1 MLQHNIKSLRQQ
13 KGMTQKQLA
22 DELHVTPQAVS
33 RWENGEVEP
42 SVSAIGEMAKIFDVT
57 YDELMRGKEE
67 TLPEEEI
74 AATTEQSAANDNKAN
89 YAPNADTQPDQPK
102 KIVYVEAKPVLAVCE
117 ICNKPIYDGSEIVRK
132 AHNHECICASC
143 AQQLDRKQKQ
153 EMIEYAEKQ
162 RLLSYVLGT
171 VISIAALGAGLYF
184 GIKNSVPT
192 LAIVAIVIGGI
203 CAFTFTSCVCLRNN
217 FIEDLFWDVAEWG
230 CVKFPGLIFSFDLDG
245 FLWLIGMKI
254 LFWLIGLSLGILA
267 TIAALALCLPI
278 SLFVYPFAL
287 HKSYAHPEKTDKF

>member
-1 MLQHNIKSLRQQ
+1 
-13 KGMTQKQLA
+13 MTQKQLA

-74 AATTEQSAANDNKAN
+74 AATTEQSAANDNKEN
-89 YAPNADTQPDQPK
+89 YAPNADAQPDQHE

-117 ICNKPIYDGSEIVRK
+117 ICNKPIYDESEIVRK
-132 AHNHECICASC
+132 AHNHDCICASC
-143 AQQLDRKQKQ
+143 AQQLDRKQKR

-171 VISIAALGAGLYF
+171 LISIAALGAGLYF

-192 LAIVAIVIGGI
+192 SAIVAIIIGGI

-245 FLWLIGMKI
+245 FLWLIGMEI
-254 LFWLIGLSLGILA
+254 LFWLIGLALGILA

>member
-1 MLQHNIKSLRQQ
+1 
-13 KGMTQKQLA
+13 MTQKQLA

-67 TLPEEEI
+67 TLPGEEI

-89 YAPNADTQPDQPK
+89 YAPNADAQPDQPE

-143 AQQLDRKQKQ
+143 AQQLDSKQKQ
-153 EMIEYAEKQ
+153 EMIEYAQNQ
-162 RLLSYVLGT
+162 RLLSYVLGAI
-171 VISIAALGAGLYF
+171 ISIVALGAGLYF

-192 LAIVAIVIGGI
+192 LAIVAIIIGGI

-217 FIEDLFWDVAEWG
+217 FIEDLFWAVAEWG

-254 LFWLIGLSLGILA
+254 LFWLIGLALGILA

-287 HKSYAHPEKTDKF
+287 HKSYANPEETDKF